1 LSGAASLRKTLD
13 VLVAIPAFN
22 EEQTIAKVVIRSK
35 EHASRVLVVDDG
47 SSDDTGVIAEKLGA
61 KVLRHEK
68 NLGKGAGI
76 HDCFEYAKR
85 SGADVL
91 ITLDGDGQHDPSLI
105 PRLLETLQKTQADV
119 VIGSRASRPSDMPG
133 YRWTGER
140 ALDLATGVKVN
151 GRFVDSQSGFRAYSR
166 KAIENLSAAE
176 YGMGVDAQLI
186 MHANEAGMKITEVS
200 VAMNYDRSNTST
212 HNPLMHGLDV
222 IFSLIKFVSIRH
234 PLLFYGTFAVCF
246 LSVSGVFG
254 FMTLDYYQR
263 YGRVVTNLALVSIAS
278 GIIGFLSLFTAI
290 ILFTLITVVRE
301 KR

>member
-1 LSGAASLRKTLD
+1 MSEKLD
-13 VLVAIPAFN
+13 VLVGIPAFD
-22 EEQTIAKVVIRSK
+22 EEQTIARVVIRSQD
-35 EHASRVLVVDDG
+35 HANRVLVVDDG
-47 SSDDTGVIAEKLGA
+47 SRDDTGAIAERLGA

-68 NLGKGAGI
+68 NLGKGAAI
-76 HDCFEYAKR
+76 RDCFEYAKR

-105 PRLLETLQKTQADV
+105 PTLLETLQKSHADI
-119 VIGSRASRPSDMPG
+119 VIGSRTSRPSEMPG

-140 ALDLATGVKVN
+140 ALDLVTGVKVD

-186 MHANEAGMKITEVS
+186 KHANEAGMKITEVS
-200 VAMNYDRSNTST
+200 IAINYSGSKTST
-212 HNPLMHGLDV
+212 HNPLTHGLDV

-234 PLLFYGTFAVCF
+234 PLLFYGTFAVSF
-246 LSVSGVFG
+246 LSISAIFG
-254 FMTLDYYQR
+254 FMTLDYYQH
-263 YGRVVTNLALVSIAS
+263 YGRVITNLALVSVAS

-301 KR
+301 KH

>member
-1 LSGAASLRKTLD
+1 
-13 VLVAIPAFN
+13 
-22 EEQTIAKVVIRSK
+22 
-35 EHASRVLVVDDG
+35 
-47 SSDDTGVIAEKLGA
+47 
-61 KVLRHEK
+61 
-68 NLGKGAGI
+68 
-76 HDCFEYAKR
+76 
-85 SGADVL
+85 
-91 ITLDGDGQHDPSLI
+91 
-105 PRLLETLQKTQADV
+105 
-119 VIGSRASRPSDMPG
+119 
-133 YRWTGER
+133 
-140 ALDLATGVKVN
+140 
-151 GRFVDSQSGFRAYSR
+151 
-166 KAIENLSAAE
+166 
-176 YGMGVDAQLI
+176 MGVDAQLI

-200 VAMNYDRSNTST
+200 ITMNYSRSNTST